1 MTTTKRIL
9 FFIIAG
15 LISVQLVSASGSDE
29 AAEGGGVSVGMT
41 FDEPVTITWQTWSP
55 TQEIVNEMLAAWSA
69 KFPNIEVEIQI
80 LSYGEH
86 IEVLKTAFSAGASA
100 GPDVASYQPG
110 AMIDAYTRFLE
121 PLAPW
126 AEAEWGADWQ
136 DMFYDIAV
144 EQVEWTGEEFYMLP
158 GGWNTTG
165 LWANLTLL
173 EEYGLGVPE
182 NLDDLENMR
191 DTLSSD
197 GFFTLLVGFK
207 NDWPAQDLFFFIL
220 DEFAQGVFYEAQD
233 GLASFDDP
241 GVVEAFEMWKYLHDS
256 EIINPGSYGIAHYM
270 EAVEPFQKGQAA
282 LLLNGSW
289 HTSSAYLNNLNI
301 AENQVGGFVPVM
313 FPDLNGDGVPP
324 RFQAS
329 MNRGYGVNNSLDDY
343 KKAAAWEFA
352 KFCVVDEGNQFQVD
366 KFQHFS
372 SVRAMSPAEDKYLLA
387 LERFPGAGDWFVD
400 DFIAADQWYLERGPE
415 AQGAR
420 EPKYAELKHALYELL
435 AEVALEVRTPEEAA
449 AYLQEVS
456 EGIDR

>member
-1 MTTTKRIL
+1 
-9 FFIIAG
+9 
-15 LISVQLVSASGSDE
+15 
-29 AAEGGGVSVGMT
+29 
-41 FDEPVTITWQTWSP
+41 
-55 TQEIVNEMLAAWSA
+55 
-69 KFPNIEVEIQI
+69 
-80 LSYGEH
+80 
-86 IEVLKTAFSAGASA
+86 
-100 GPDVASYQPG
+100 
-110 AMIDAYTRFLE
+110 
-121 PLAPW
+121 
-126 AEAEWGADWQ
+126 
-136 DMFYDIAV
+136 
-144 EQVEWTGEEFYMLP
+144 
-158 GGWNTTG
+158 
-165 LWANLTLL
+165 
-173 EEYGLGVPE
+173 
-182 NLDDLENMR
+182 
-191 DTLSSD
+191 
-197 GFFTLLVGFK
+197 
-207 NDWPAQDLFFFIL
+207 
-220 DEFAQGVFYEAQD
+220 
-233 GLASFDDP
+233 
-241 GVVEAFEMWKYLHDS
+241 MWKYLHDS